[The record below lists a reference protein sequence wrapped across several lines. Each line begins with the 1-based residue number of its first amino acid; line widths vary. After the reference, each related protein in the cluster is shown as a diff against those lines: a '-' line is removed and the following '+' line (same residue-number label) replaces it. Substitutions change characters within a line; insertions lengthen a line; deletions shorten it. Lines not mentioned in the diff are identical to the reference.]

1 MRDIK
6 KIIEEGNKVYQKHED
21 LRNEV
26 INSDFSD
33 EFKSKFK
40 ELVDK
45 ANKSDNVLLFDKHEL
60 DSLKKIS
67 KTTKISDYEVLTD
80 DGFVDIEALHETIPY
95 EVYHLKLKDG
105 KELKCADNHIV
116 FVTDYDETTFE
127 PLGLTEKFIK
137 DLEIGSF
144 VMVSDDNGNLNESE
158 VLEITNLGYEEVMY
172 DLELK
177 EGSNRR
183 YYTNGI
189 LSHNTLFAKL
199 LAEYVFGDVDSL
211 VRMDMSEYMEKHSV
225 SRLIGPPPG
234 YVGYEQGG
242 QLTEKVRRKPHC
254 VILFDEI
261 EKAHDDVFNVLLQL
275 LDEGQLTDGLG
286 RKVNFKNALI
296 ILTSNIGVRELSS
309 FGKSMGFE
317 TTSSIINEENRARE
331 IIEKALKK
339 KFKPEFLN
347 RIDEA
352 IVFKSLSIEDIN
364 NIIHLEIKKLEDRMK
379 ELNYGLKISKEAV
392 TFLADQG
399 YDETYGARP
408 LGRAIQHYVEDA
420 IADEILNEKIN
431 DGETFVIDFDSVK
444 KEITI
449 KTIKTKS
456 K

>member
-95 EVYHLKLKDG
+95 EVYHLKLSDG

-116 FVTDYDETTFE
+116 FY
-127 PLGLTEKFIK
+127 K
-137 DLEIGSF
+137 DDMEEVF
-144 VMVSDDNGNLNESE
+144 VKNLNIGDKILVEQDGVLGESE
-158 VLEITNLGYEEVMY
+158 VIEITNLGYEEVMY

-211 VRMDMSEYMEKHSV
+211 VRMDMSEYMEKQSV